1 MRKHTNGVDAG
12 APGMPH
18 PPKCLK
24 MAAAENLCDAQNNA
38 AVGCPDTLDNAAVVI
53 WPLLIMQPPSPNQH
67 HPLHLA
73 RLPCSVLLH
82 NVEFNFSAGS

>member
-67 HPLHLA
+67 HPA
-73 RLPCSVLLH
+73 P
-82 NVEFNFSAGS
+82 G

>member
-1 MRKHTNGVDAG
+1 
-12 APGMPH
+12 MPH

-24 MAAAENLCDAQNNA
+24 MAASENLCDAQNNA

-67 HPLHLA
+67 HQLHLA
-73 RLPCSVLLH
+73 RLPCPVLLH
-82 NVEFNFSAGS
+82 NVAPHLSSTLALAVN